1 MPPTLTTPEL
11 ASPSPSLSSA
21 VDSLSTQSRSIS
33 SSSSASS
40 LSSTTTASTFLPR
53 TIAISLGIFG
63 ALVILAGFAIVVR
76 SRIRARTEIL
86 RQNLIQDNHNRIYN
100 AGPTTT
106 TTTKTKTLHPPR
118 LAAAAATTAAA
129 EPRRLKALSF
139 LQGREGPKEWIPGGA
154 GAGAGAESGVK
165 RKRSERSTK
174 SIRKSFL
181 TFSSSL
187 TRKSSAPSG
196 QKSTTTTTTA
206 AREATAGAGAAFTLK
221 PYGGGR
227 GVNDSQSTEYL
238 NPAAVDANASV
249 ASSPSTASPRFLE
262 YQTPLPD
269 FTMPQRSNPTIA
281 TTVRLQRSQPDG
293 LTVAA
298 AAAATNNRNV
308 CPQVDVLLPIP
319 AQTMPTSTPPMHV
332 RVQMSRVEVL
342 SEPRVP
348 LQRITPTSAS
358 ISTSTAL
365 PTIPPPIRPAPAP
378 QLGVNRTLA
387 VASPPPLS
395 SRPLERGVR
404 DRVVTPPGTRTERL
418 PSVAST
424 DEPSLISYYY
434 DGPRD
439 LVFGGKDER
448 PLSTTSFK
456 SPRRI

>member
-1 MPPTLTTPEL
+1 
-11 ASPSPSLSSA
+11 
-21 VDSLSTQSRSIS
+21 
-33 SSSSASS
+33 
-40 LSSTTTASTFLPR
+40 

-76 SRIRARTEIL
+76 SRIRARTELL

-118 LAAAAATTAAA
+118 PGAAAATTAAA

-154 GAGAGAESGVK
+154 GAGAGAGAGSGVK

-196 QKSTTTTTTA
+196 QKSTTTTTTT

-221 PYGGGR
+221 SYGSGR
-227 GVNDSQSTEYL
+227 GVNDSPSTEYL
-238 NPAAVDANASV
+238 NPTAVNANANSNSNASV

-262 YQTPLPD
+262 YQTTLQD
-269 FTMPQRSNPTIA
+269 FTMPQRSNPAIT

-293 LTVAA
+293 LTGVA
-298 AAAATNNRNV
+298 AAAATNSRNV
-308 CPQVDVLLPIP
+308 RPQVDVLPPIP
-319 AQTMPTSTPPMHV
+319 AQTMPTSIPPMHV
-332 RVQMSRVEVL
+332 RVQMSRVEIL

-348 LQRITPTSAS
+348 SQRTAAPAS
-358 ISTSTAL
+358 SSTTSTLTVL
-365 PTIPPPIRPAPAP
+365 PTVPPPIRPAPAP
-378 QLGVNRTLA
+378 QLGVNRMLP
-387 VASPPPLS
+387 VASPPLS
-395 SRPLERGVR
+395 SRPIERGVR

-439 LVFGGKDER
+439 FVFGGKDER

>member
-1 MPPTLTTPEL
+1 TP
-11 ASPSPSLSSA
+11 
-21 VDSLSTQSRSIS
+21 
-33 SSSSASS
+33 
-40 LSSTTTASTFLPR
+40 
-53 TIAISLGIFG
+53 
-63 ALVILAGFAIVVR
+63 
-76 SRIRARTEIL
+76 
-86 RQNLIQDNHNRIYN
+86 
-100 AGPTTT
+100 
-106 TTTKTKTLHPPR
+106 HPPR
-118 LAAAAATTAAA
+118 PAAAAA

-154 GAGAGAESGVK
+154 GAGAESGVR

-196 QKSTTTTTTA
+196 QKSTTTTTA
-206 AREATAGAGAAFTLK
+206 GEATARAGFTLK

-227 GVNDSQSTEYL
+227 GVNDSPSTEYL
-238 NPAAVDANASV
+238 NPAAVNANANANSNASV

-269 FTMPQRSNPTIA
+269 FTMPQRSNPAIA

-293 LTVAA
+293 LTAV
-298 AAAATNNRNV
+298 AAAATNSRNV
-308 CPQVDVLLPIP
+308 RPQVGVLPPIP
-319 AQTMPTSTPPMHV
+319 AQTMPASTPPMHV

-342 SEPRVP
+342 SEPRIPSQRTAVP
-348 LQRITPTSAS
+348 AS
-358 ISTSTAL
+358 SSTTSTLTVL
-365 PTIPPPIRPAPAP
+365 PTVPPPIRPAPAP

-404 DRVVTPPGTRTERL
+404 DRVVTPPRTRTERL

-448 PLSTTSFK
+448 RLSTTSFK

>member
-11 ASPSPSLSSA
+11 VPSPSLSSA
-21 VDSLSTQSRSIS
+21 VDSLSTQSHSI
-33 SSSSASS
+33 SS
-40 LSSTTTASTFLPR
+40 LSSTTTASTTASTFLPR

-76 SRIRARTEIL
+76 SRIRARTELL

-106 TTTKTKTLHPPR
+106 TTTKTPHPPR
-118 LAAAAATTAAA
+118 LAAAAAYAAAA

-154 GAGAGAESGVK
+154 GAGAGSGVK

-196 QKSTTTTTTA
+196 QKSTTTTTA

-227 GVNDSQSTEYL
+227 GVNDSPSTEYL
-238 NPAAVDANASV
+238 NPAAVNSNAAASV
-249 ASSPSTASPRFLE
+249 ASSPSTPSPRFLE
-262 YQTPLPD
+262 YQTTLQD
-269 FTMPQRSNPTIA
+269 FTMPQRSNPAIA
-281 TTVRLQRSQPDG
+281 TTVHLQRSQPDG
-293 LTVAA
+293 LTS
-298 AAAATNNRNV
+298 AAATNSRNV
-308 CPQVDVLLPIP
+308 RPQVDVLPPIP

-348 LQRITPTSAS
+348 SQRTVPAS
-358 ISTSTAL
+358 SSTTSTLTVL
-365 PTIPPPIRPAPAP
+365 PTVPPPIRPAPAP

-387 VASPPPLS
+387 VASPPPPLS

-404 DRVVTPPGTRTERL
+404 DRVVTLPGTRTERL